1 MEPAFLLT
9 HHPRSHVYH
18 EIITRHSSSFEIP
31 LLGFYHYSRT
41 LSVYL
46 GASPWS
52 NIRDDPEIFFYADRV
67 ICISK
72 TNTQLIPNFQLP
84 AMAVSIMDFVQRY
97 TSIQQQRDTS
107 DELIKVPW
115 QSPISTA
122 IRAPSPLPILLRM
135 QTNNVIH
142 PGSSHLLRTK
152 GDCLA
157 Y

>member
-1 MEPAFLLT
+1 
-9 HHPRSHVYH
+9 
-18 EIITRHSSSFEIP
+18 
-31 LLGFYHYSRT
+31 
-41 LSVYL
+41 
-46 GASPWS
+46 
-52 NIRDDPEIFFYADRV
+52 
-67 ICISK
+67 
-72 TNTQLIPNFQLP
+72 
-84 AMAVSIMDFVQRY
+84 MAVSIMDFVQRY

-115 QSPISTA
+115 QSPVATA